1 MNVDGK
7 LRTIEILFP
16 TTEDTNERSDK
27 RDVWYLDIAILV
39 RVLQRWCGSQSL
51 VDNNVN
57 VYTDLMQKLKTN
69 AAGKVEVDDFL
80 WITMIQWAKLAAWV
94 LKRITSKSATLEK
107 TLALRGHAT
116 LTPQQ
121 QKKAVLSLPP
131 MQLSQLKAVVESVY
145 PASKQ
150 QLQAGQ
156 SQGAADLGATLEIA
170 DPVFFSTAYIGRI
183 IVSRGTMLVNIETV
197 SQTDSL
203 IPISKGPKFM
213 STFCKEFDKTLASCI
228 LWDTNCNLFRAPQ
241 SGNRSFSSSSASI
254 NIVSTQLDS
263 DTSTHRKSIAA
274 QSEGL
279 TNSQLFASEYKPPL
293 LQCPAIH
300 LASNPAQSYVAARKA
315 FIAYQASINNFIA
328 KVNLDLIDHIRNLL
342 S

>member
-1 MNVDGK
+1 
-7 LRTIEILFP
+7 
-16 TTEDTNERSDK
+16 
-27 RDVWYLDIAILV
+27 LV
-39 RVLQRWCGSQSL
+39 E
-51 VDNNVN
+51 NNVN
-57 VYTDLMQKLKTN
+57 VYTDLVHKLKTN

-80 WITMIQWAKLAAWV
+80 WIAMIQWAKLAAWV

-131 MQLSQLKAVVESVY
+131 MQLSQLKSVVESVY

-150 QLQAGQ
+150 QLQAGPN
-156 SQGAADLGATLEIA
+156 QGAADATLEVA
-170 DPVFFSTAYIGRI
+170 DPFFFSTAYIGRI
-183 IVSRGTMLVNIETV
+183 IVSKGTMLVNIETV
-197 SQTDSL
+197 SQTDAL
-203 IPISKGPKFM
+203 IPISKGPKVV
-213 STFCKEFDKTLASCI
+213 STFCKEFYKTLASCI
-228 LWDTNCNLFRAPQ
+228 LWDTNCNLFKASQ

-254 NIVSTQLDS
+254 TIVSAQLDS
-263 DTSTHRKSIAA
+263 DPSTNRKSIAA
-274 QSEGL
+274 ASES
-279 TNSQLFASEYKPPL
+279 SQLFANEYKPPL

-328 KVNLDLIDHIRNLL
+328 KVNLDVI
-342 S
+342 